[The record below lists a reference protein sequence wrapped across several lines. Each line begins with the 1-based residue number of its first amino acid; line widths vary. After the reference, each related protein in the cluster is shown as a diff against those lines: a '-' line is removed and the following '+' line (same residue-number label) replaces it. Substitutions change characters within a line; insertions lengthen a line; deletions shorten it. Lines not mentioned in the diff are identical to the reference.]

1 LRFELS
7 LLLIRFVDFNVI
19 TNKTAQSISKGRDV
33 SSLFPDVVKNV
44 VCQNI
49 ELKKLVYIYLVHYAE
64 SQSETALLAI
74 NTFQKGLENKNQL
87 IRSMALR
94 VMSSI
99 RVRLISNLVV
109 MAIKSAARD
118 GSPYVRKTAAHAIPK
133 VYRFGFL
140 LMNLHLGFLTFEK

>member
-1 LRFELS
+1 
-7 LLLIRFVDFNVI
+7 
-19 TNKTAQSISKGRDV
+19 
-33 SSLFPDVVKNV
+33 VVKNV
-44 VCQNI
+44 VSQNL

-87 IRSMALR
+87 IRALALR

-118 GSPYVRKTAAHAIPK
+118 SSPYVRKTAAHAIPK
-133 VYRFGFL
+133 VFR
-140 LMNLHLGFLTFEK
+140 